1 MTLVSQNVL
10 LFNYRNFNGGNMKI
24 NKLVLLS
31 IISPILFSC
40 SANVRPF
47 AEKHSIIINSDD
59 NKYYST
65 LNLIEGDEI
74 ILPSLTKEGYN
85 FDGWYYYG
93 TDSKFELKTMPS
105 RNITIQARWAQ
116 SIQSLK
122 LKLQDISLSYHKNNL
137 PIYKKVIGKST
148 FETDFDYLYFED
160 KIYVDHRQI
169 YIDGIYRIETGV
181 RSTSKFGDL
190 KSGNLNFYYAYYVS
204 GRVERFASID
214 VYNLVNNTYDTMSFN
229 YNVKSNYVYDTSS
242 ELEKAI
248 KDIIRDA
255 FFNVNSQLL
264 INHEIFD
271 YKKLWEKNN

>member
-1 MTLVSQNVL
+1 
-10 LFNYRNFNGGNMKI
+10 MKKSSI
-24 NKLVLLS
+24 ILLS
-31 IISPILFSC
+31 SLGSLLLSC
-40 SANVRPF
+40 STNPGIF
-47 AEKHSIIINSDD
+47 AEKYSITINSEE
-59 NKYYST
+59 NTYYST
-65 LNLIEGDEI
+65 LSLVEGDQI
-74 ILPSLTKEGYN
+74 ILPSLVKQGFE

-93 TDSKFELKTMPS
+93 TDSKFELKTMPE
-105 RNITIQARWAQ
+105 RNLTIQARWVQ
-116 SIQSLK
+116 SIESLK

-204 GRVERFASID
+204 GRAERFASID
-214 VYNLVNNTYDTMSFN
+214 VYNLVNNTYDSMTFN
-229 YNVKSNYVYDTSS
+229 YTVKSNYVYDTSS

-248 KDIIRDA
+248 KDTIRDA
-255 FFNVNSQLL
+255 FYNVNSQLL
-264 INHEIFD
+264 LNHEIFD
-271 YKKLWEKNN
+271 YKLLWNKNG